1 MINCLEKQ
9 KVSNSVVIN
18 KHVLH
23 FFQNEAS
30 CLQLNIYAYKTHF
43 CPLPNKRVQTP
54 PSYRGQVRGPS
65 GQCLFSQRHLPS
77 SPEMF
82 PASGSDAGGQAGS
95 PSEKERVPPKL
106 PPHLGLSCSC
116 EDLAELS
123 GTPHFCS
130 LLHHPS
136 LKHKSQVGGDVGDW
150 SGVGSVRWL
159 LSLEDPPELMSLR
172 L

>member
-1 MINCLEKQ
+1 MSMINCFEKQ
-9 KVSNSVVIN
+9 KVSNSVIN
-18 KHVLH
+18 NHVLH

-30 CLQLNIYAYKTHF
+30 CLQLNIYVYKTHF

-54 PSYRGQVRGPS
+54 PSYRGQGRGPS
-65 GQCLFSQRHLPS
+65 GQCLFPQRHVSS

-82 PASGSDAGGQAGS
+82 PASSSDAGGQAGS

-136 LKHKSQVGGDVGDW
+136 QKHKSQVVGVWGTGLVLAQSGGCSPWRTPQG
-150 SGVGSVRWL
+150 
-159 LSLEDPPELMSLR
+159 
-172 L
+172 